1 MYFHRPLHELFA
13 TFFKRG
19 LVMDGLEEP
28 TFTEEHP
35 EVKQQGRPESSRN
48 YTQIP
53 PIMAVRFRKLD

>member
-1 MYFHRPLHELFA
+1 
-13 TFFKRG
+13 
-19 LVMDGLEEP
+19 MDGLEEP

-53 PIMAVRFRKLD
+53 PIMAFRFRKLD

>member
-53 PIMAVRFRKLD
+53 PIMAFRFRKLD